1 MSRAGLV
8 GLLLLLGV
16 VGFVIAQ
23 SLVIDAHSCEVCM
36 EYKGRSQCRTVSAA
50 TIEQAREGAITN
62 ACAYIS
68 GGVTETIGCNSR
80 RPASERCQ

>member
-1 MSRAGLV
+1 MSRAGIV

-23 SLVIDAHSCEVCM
+23 SFSVDAHSCEVCM
-36 EYKGRSQCRTVSAA
+36 EYQGSTQCRTVGAA

-68 GGVTETIGCNSR
+68 GGITESMACHR
-80 RPASERCQ
+80 QKPASEHCQ

>member
-1 MSRAGLV
+1 MSRAGIV
-8 GLLLLLGV
+8 GLLMLLGV

-23 SLVIDAHSCEVCM
+23 SMFVDAHSCEVCM
-36 EYKGRSQCRTVSAA
+36 EYQGSSQCRTVSAA

-68 GGVTETIGCNSR
+68 GGVTETMACHR
-80 RPASERCQ
+80 QKPTSERCQ